1 VGKRVKSESNKENV
15 WGKKKKGIGEGSK
28 DKGLKMMKGEKDAG

>member
-1 VGKRVKSESNKENV
+1 VKATKRMC
-15 WGKKKKGIGEGSK
+15 GKKGIGEGSK